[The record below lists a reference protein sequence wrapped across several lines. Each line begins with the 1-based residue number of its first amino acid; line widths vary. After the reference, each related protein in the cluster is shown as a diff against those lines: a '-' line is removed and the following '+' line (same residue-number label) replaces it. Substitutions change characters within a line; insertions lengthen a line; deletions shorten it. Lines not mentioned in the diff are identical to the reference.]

1 MAPHLPN
8 LEYYFPE
15 YATKGAIFSHMP
27 QAPWAAVE
35 GVGLSLDVA
44 YIGVHS
50 GQKTASRFVRQNILN
65 NEANAEYIAAVLWTM
80 YGNSWERLWNAAE
93 SQYQIFD
100 SYSMKEVFEMLGD
113 DKRIINR
120 NVTDKS
126 TSEDS
131 TQANTSNTGSSSSDS
146 SVYSFNS
153 QTAVPTQSNSGS
165 STDTSTETST
175 VNSTNDSTSDEL
187 TTDDLNKTQ
196 NSTRTRTGNLGNVTY
211 QDLIRQEFELWRFH
225 LYERLFEDADK
236 FLVLHI
242 YDGCL

>member
-1 MAPHLPN
+1 MVAHLPN

-27 QAPWAAVE
+27 QAPWASVE

-80 YGNSWERLWNAAE
+80 YGNSWERLWNAAQSE
-93 SQYQIFD
+93 YKIFD

-113 DKRIINR
+113 DKRTINR

-131 TQANTSNTGSSSSDS
+131 TQANSSSTGSASSDASTYGFNSESPVPTSTTSN
-146 SVYSFNS
+146 
-153 QTAVPTQSNSGS
+153 S
-165 STDTSTETST
+165 STDTTTETNT
-175 VNSTNDSTSDEL
+175 VNSTNDATSDEL

-242 YDGCL
+242 YGGCL